1 MDLFLVV
8 PDHVGAVCT
17 DCRSLRPVRMVDK
30 HYARAAADAGCA
42 RFAVFWQRHY
52 HRAAPSE
59 GQEMNCMKDKQN
71 KIIREKVKTNNVKKA
86 AHAVKIAEKQKHLG
100 DFLQPGARKISVRP

>member
-1 MDLFLVV
+1 
-8 PDHVGAVCT
+8 
-17 DCRSLRPVRMVDK
+17 MVDK
-30 HYARAAADAGCA
+30 LHARAAADAGCA

-52 HRAAPSE
+52 HRAACSE

-71 KIIREKVKTNNVKKA
+71 KIVRDKVRTNNVSQA
-86 AHAVKIAEKQKHLG
+86 AHAVKIAQKQKNPE

>member
-8 PDHVGAVCT
+8 PGRIGIVRA
-17 DCRSLRPVRMVDK
+17 DCCSLRPVRMVDK
-30 HYARAAADAGCA
+30 LHARAAADAC
-42 RFAVFWQRHY
+42 RTYFAVFGQRYH

-59 GQEMNCMKDKQN
+59 GQEMNSMAIKQ
-71 KIIREKVKTNNVKKA
+71 KKMIRERVRTNNVGQA
-86 AHAVKIAEKQKHLG
+86 AHAVKIAQKQKNPE

>member
-8 PDHVGAVCT
+8 PDHVGVVR
-17 DCRSLRPVRMVDK
+17 DDRRSLRPVRMVDK
-30 HYARAAADAGCA
+30 HHARAAADAC
-42 RFAVFWQRHY
+42 RTYFAVFGQRYH

-71 KIIREKVKTNNVKKA
+71 KIVRDKVRTNNVGQA
-86 AHAVKIAEKQKHLG
+86 AHAVKIAQKQKNPE

>member
-1 MDLFLVV
+1 MDLFLAV
-8 PDHVGAVCT
+8 PGRAGAVCA

-30 HYARAAADAGCA
+30 HHARAAADAC
-42 RFAVFWQRHY
+42 RTYFAVPWQRHH

-71 KIIREKVKTNNVKKA
+71 KIVRERVRTNNVGQA
-86 AHAVKIAEKQKHLG
+86 AHIVKIAEKQKDPG
-100 DFLQPGARKISVRP
+100 NFSQPGAWKISVRP

>member
-8 PDHVGAVCT
+8 PGHVGVVRA
-17 DCRSLRPVRMVDK
+17 DRRSLRPVRMVDK
-30 HYARAAADAGCA
+30 LHARAAADAGCA

-52 HRAAPSE
+52 HRATCSE

-71 KIIREKVKTNNVKKA
+71 KIVRDKVRTNNVGQA
-86 AHAVKIAEKQKHLG
+86 AHAVKIAQKQKNPE
-100 DFLQPGARKISVRP
+100 DFLQPGERKISVRP